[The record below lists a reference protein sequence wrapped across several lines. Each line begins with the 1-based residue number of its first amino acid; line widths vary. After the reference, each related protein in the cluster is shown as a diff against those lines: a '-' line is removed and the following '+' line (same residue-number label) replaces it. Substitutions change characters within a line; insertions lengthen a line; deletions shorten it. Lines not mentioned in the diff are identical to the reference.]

1 MIHYIIQTIAFQL
14 FFLLIYDLF
23 LKRETFFNWN
33 RLYLIGTMLLSILL
47 PFIQIESFKEV
58 IPPEYVI
65 QLPAVIVGDVSQGV
79 SEGVNQVNAESVSSP
94 MSYVYLL
101 FYIGFAIAIFM
112 FGFKLFK
119 VLKLIV
125 NNPKTSSNK
134 LVIVKLLNS
143 DSAFSFFKYVFLG
156 EFLKD
161 DEKALILSHEEVHV
175 KQYHSLDLLFFEVLR
190 VVFWFNPF
198 VYMYQSRITELHEY
212 LADAEAV
219 KNQSKHYY
227 YQNLLAQVFQTK
239 SISFINPFFNQS
251 LIKKRIIMLQK
262 TKSRHI
268 KLLKYAFLIPAV
280 NAMLVYTS
288 CEVQKLASDE
298 NLDLSQYTYTFHING
313 GNLEEDLAAQRRH
326 DKFIKAN
333 RDKYVSWGELDATNL
348 NATFT
353 VHSID
358 EQVPDDYEKTS
369 KVDSDGIAYFYYTN
383 FFGKNKPLA
392 KAKDDSVL
400 RLTVKDLKNLTE
412 EEKEQRA
419 RMTKLLYSE
428 EKYKKLVITDGQ
440 VSLEFTDNLERNS
453 QNELIEVP
461 FGVVDEVP
469 LFPGCESL
477 GTNEERKDCM
487 SYAITKFVGQNFN
500 TDLANSFGLEGKQRI
515 NVIFKI
521 NEEGNV
527 VDVRARAPHPGLEE
541 EAKRVVELLPKMQ
554 PGKQKGHTVTV
565 PYSLPIIFQV
575 EDKE

>member
-79 SEGVNQVNAESVSSP
+79 SEGVNQVNAVSVSSS

-101 FYIGFAIAIFM
+101 FYIGLAIAIFM

-134 LVIVKLLNS
+134 LVVVKLLNS

-175 KQYHSLDLLFFEVLR
+175 KQYHSLDLLFFEGLR
-190 VVFWFNPF
+190 VVFWFNPL
-198 VYMYQSRITELHEY
+198 VYMYQNRIIELHEF

-219 KNQSKHYY
+219 KNQSKQHY

-262 TKSRHI
+262 SKSKHTR
-268 KLLKYAFLIPAV
+268 LLKYAFLIPAV
-280 NAMLVYTS
+280 ITMLVYTS
-288 CEVQKLASDE
+288 CEKQSENSSD
-298 NLDLSQYTYTFHING
+298 
-313 GNLEEDLAAQRRH
+313 
-326 DKFIKAN
+326 
-333 RDKYVSWGELDATNL
+333 NL
-348 NATFT
+348 NLSDYTFT
-353 VHSID
+353 VNIAERFNEATLNKRSEYDNFLFSNPDEYVAWVLLDEGKATYSIHKKK
-358 EQVPDDYEKTS
+358 EKLPDGYALVSDKTS
-369 KVDSDGIAYFYYTN
+369 KEGKVYKIFMNLKGVQELMKTESQVDLN
-383 FFGKNKPLA
+383 
-392 KAKDDSVL
+392 
-400 RLTVKDLKNLTE
+400 
-412 EEKEQRA
+412 
-419 RMTKLLYSE
+419 
-428 EKYKKLVITDGQ
+428 
-440 VSLEFTDNLERNS
+440 
-453 QNELIEVP
+453 IEVP
-461 FGVVDEVP
+461 FAYIENVP

-477 GTNEERKDCM
+477 ESNTERKNCM
-487 SYAITKFVGQNFN
+487 SQAITKFVGEHFN
-500 TDLANSFGLEGKQRI
+500 TDLANSLDLEGRQRI
-515 NVIFKI
+515 NVVFKI

-527 VDVRARAPHPGLEE
+527 VDVRARAPHPVLEA
-541 EAKRVVELLPKMQ
+541 EAERVINLLPKMQ
-554 PGKQKGHTVTV
+554 PGKQKGKVVTV
-565 PYSLPIIFQV
+565 PYSLPIVFQV
-575 EDKE
+575 ADKE